1 MSRHPHRAAAFRSC
15 PSCTSRVFRGPARV
29 VIRNEGRAEGRRDA
43 PGGSRVAVS
52 RLYLDASFDDASVRN
67 RKPFFFFGARCLSF
81 SSSRAL
87 AATVGGR
94 FVSGDQRIR
103 GAAESRFAS
112 FPPEPFAAAKAR
124 RSARDRASRDVE
136 ADGAKSARR
145 LVSMR
150 SARSRREP
158 TGRLDAATRA
168 GPSRVLGRFGSITR
182 TDARR
187 CRRRGGTDAR
197 VEFRAGAGGAEHTHR
212 AEHFPSGR
220 GHEAET

>member
-1 MSRHPHRAAAFRSC
+1 MTH
-15 PSCTSRVFRGPARV
+15 AR
-29 VIRNEGRAEGRRDA
+29 
-43 PGGSRVAVS
+43 GGSRVAVS
-52 RLYLDASFDDASVRN
+52 RLYLDASFDDASVGN
-67 RKPFFFFGARCLSF
+67 LFFECLSF

-87 AATVGGR
+87 AATVGAR
-94 FVSGDQRIR
+94 FVSGLRESR
-103 GAAESRFAS
+103 AESRFAS

-136 ADGAKSARR
+136 ADGATSARR

-150 SARSRREP
+150 PARSRREP

-197 VEFRAGAGGAEHTHR
+197 VEFRAGGAEHTHR
-212 AEHFPSGR
+212 AEHVPPGR

>member
-1 MSRHPHRAAAFRSC
+1 MTHEGGAGWPSVVYTSTRRS
-15 PSCTSRVFRGPARV
+15 TTRV
-29 VIRNEGRAEGRRDA
+29 
-43 PGGSRVAVS
+43 S
-52 RLYLDASFDDASVRN
+52 
-67 RKPFFFFGARCLSF
+67 RKPFFLFRARCLSF

-87 AATVGGR
+87 AATVGPV
-94 FVSGDQRIR
+94 VSFR
-103 GAAESRFAS
+103 GALRESRAESRFAS

-136 ADGAKSARR
+136 ADGATSARR

-150 SARSRREP
+150 PARSRREP

-212 AEHFPSGR
+212 AEHLPPGR

>member
-1 MSRHPHRAAAFRSC
+1 MTHEGGAGWPSVVYTSTRRSTTRQ
-15 PSCTSRVFRGPARV
+15 SG
-29 VIRNEGRAEGRRDA
+29 
-43 PGGSRVAVS
+43 
-52 RLYLDASFDDASVRN
+52 
-67 RKPFFFFGARCLSF
+67 KPFFFFERGVCLF
-81 SSSRAL
+81 HLR
-87 AATVGGR
+87 GGR
-94 FVSGDQRIR
+94 FVSGLRESR
-103 GAAESRFAS
+103 AESRFAS

-136 ADGAKSARR
+136 ADGATSARR

-150 SARSRREP
+150 PARSRREP

-212 AEHFPSGR
+212 AEHFPPGR